1 MNTAGSNIQ
10 TIRQKVRPIAERHGL
25 AEMYL
30 FGSRARG
37 DNRPDSDYDFL
48 ISKGKVK
55 DLLLLAALVD
65 DLETTLNA
73 HVDVLTD
80 TSDDAG
86 LIAEAREEAV
96 LLYEQA
102 RNRGAAGAGRAAHQR
117 IIPSTMKEGA
127 RT

>member
-1 MNTAGSNIQ
+1 MNTVGSNIQ
-10 TIRQKVRPIAERHGL
+10 TIRQKVCPIAERHGV

-80 TSDDAG
+80 TSDDAD

-102 RNRGAAGAGRAAHQR
+102 R
-117 IIPSTMKEGA
+117 
-127 RT
+127 

>member
-1 MNTAGSNIQ
+1 MQTVDSDIQ
-10 TIRQKVRPIAERHGL
+10 TLRQKVRPIAERHGV

-37 DNRPDSDYDFL
+37 DNRLDSDYDFL
-48 ISKGKVK
+48 IAKGKVK
-55 DLLLLAALVD
+55 DLVLLAALVD

-80 TSDDAG
+80 TSDDAN
-86 LIAEAREEAV
+86 LIAEAKNGAV

-102 RNRGAAGAGRAAHQR
+102 
-117 IIPSTMKEGA
+117 
-127 RT
+127 

>member
-1 MNTAGSNIQ
+1 MQTVDSDIQ
-10 TIRQKVRPIAERHGL
+10 TLRQKVRPIAERHGV

-48 ISKGKVK
+48 ISKGRVK
-55 DLLLLAALVD
+55 DLVRLAALVD

-80 TSDDAG
+80 TSDDAN
-86 LIAEAREEAV
+86 LIAEARNDAV

-102 RNRGAAGAGRAAHQR
+102 R
-117 IIPSTMKEGA
+117 
-127 RT
+127 

>member
-1 MNTAGSNIQ
+1 MKTVASDIQ
-10 TIRQKVRPIAERHGL
+10 TIRRKVRPIAERHGV

-37 DNRPDSDYDFL
+37 DNRLDSDYDFL
-48 ISKGKVK
+48 IAKGKVK
-55 DLLLLAALVD
+55 DLVLLAALVD

-80 TSDDAG
+80 TSDDAN
-86 LIAEAREEAV
+86 LIAEARNDAV

-102 RNRGAAGAGRAAHQR
+102 R
-117 IIPSTMKEGA
+117 
-127 RT
+127 